1 MFGTSWS
8 STLLIILAL
17 AGSLAL
23 RPLATRWA
31 RGTKRLT
38 GARVVAAARLG
49 LVVVALTLAQA
60 LLVTSSSGL
69 SWPARSV
76 LWGASALC
84 ALPWFSN
91 AVAGLWLL
99 SPFSNAGPGDFVV
112 ACGQP
117 GRIVGYGITRL
128 ELEAE
133 AGWTAHLPYV
143 AVVCRPLLVSNQ
155 VRARVSEFTLKRSD
169 WTDDKVQFLR
179 QAAILAPYRALE
191 SKVHISHRANLVSVQ
206 LVLTRPGS
214 EKQMQ
219 HFLEAALTGYE
230 PDRAHVGLED
240 ALDIEPTRQIS

>member
-1 MFGTSWS
+1 MFATFWGSA
-8 STLLIILAL
+8 LLIMLAL

-23 RPLATRWA
+23 RPLAARWA
-31 RGTKRLT
+31 RGTTRIR
-38 GARVVAAARLG
+38 GARVVAAVRLC
-49 LVVVALTLAQA
+49 LVIAAVILAQS
-60 LLVTSSSGL
+60 LLVNSSSGL
-69 SWPARSV
+69 PWPLRSV
-76 LWGASALC
+76 LWAAGALC

-99 SPFSNAGPGDFVV
+99 SPFSKAGPGDFVV

-155 VRARVSEFTLKRSD
+155 VGARASEFTLKRSD

-191 SKVHISHRANLVSVQ
+191 SKVHVARRVNLVSVR

-219 HFLEAALTGYE
+219 HFLEAAVADYD
-230 PDRAHVGLED
+230 PNRAHLGIED
-240 ALDIEPTRQIS
+240 ALNV